1 MAFFKES
8 FLNARRA
15 ELLRSVCRFQ
25 YQLNGGTW
33 KNGEINSKQILGT
46 SVVVFVNVP
55 SSGSADTITGVRVYD
70 NNDNLAG
77 NRPSACKEA
86 VSIPHCFASHSR

>member
-55 SSGSADTITGVRVYD
+55 SSGSADNMTTTTTWPE
-70 NNDNLAG
+70 

-86 VSIPHCFASHSR
+86 VSTPHCFASHSR